1 MPARAP
7 CDQVTTVTR
16 SPRGPWEMLTLT
28 GAPMPRTTSHSVCP
42 SATDP
47 DDGGAAPAGPSVSA
61 LALVGLP
68 AGAMPGQAPS
78 ALTRSSAVTGLSGV
92 KGGASIE
99 TFLMN
104 SRPGRENHSASFRV
118 IRSGVPEQPA
128 ISGANTM
135 SAKRHAEYRFAY
147 RTMKLASPSLPF
159 RVAPQ
164 LVVGPSLCG
173 VSVARWNARA
183 HDGKIPLIPHG
194 RYSRRR
200 QRPRSSA
207 CQ

>member
-1 MPARAP
+1 MPARGPVA
-7 CDQVTTVTR
+7 QVTTATR
-16 SPRGPWEMLTLT
+16 LPTASLERLTLL
-28 GAPMPRTTSHSVCP
+28 GAPMPRTTSHSVWP
-42 SATDP
+42 SATVPP
-47 DDGGAAPAGPSVSA
+47 DGAGDAVEA
-61 LALVGLP
+61 LASAGAPV
-68 AGAMPGQAPS
+68 GAMPGQAPS

-92 KGGASIE
+92 SGGASIE

-159 RVAPQ
+159 RV
-164 LVVGPSLCG
+164 
-173 VSVARWNARA
+173 
-183 HDGKIPLIPHG
+183 
-194 RYSRRR
+194 
-200 QRPRSSA
+200 
-207 CQ
+207 